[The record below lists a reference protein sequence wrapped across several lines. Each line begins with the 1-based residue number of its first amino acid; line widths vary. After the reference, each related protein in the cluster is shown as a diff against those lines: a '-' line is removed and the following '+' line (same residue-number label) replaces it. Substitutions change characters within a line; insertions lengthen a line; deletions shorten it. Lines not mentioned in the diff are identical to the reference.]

1 MSKSTPEQLPPLAAL
16 PFNCRLLTWTMWSLT
31 AARVSIPAELQVT
44 ARISVSGPAPSRWTP
59 VRIAMALLILNRP
72 PDRRTVPSCFA
83 PAGIAALRDCSGAA
97 ASIAALIWIWS
108 AVPSHTHVY
117 GSDAAAVIHSVG
129 ASTDSTCANTGR
141 GELVTLD
148 VSTVRSRVCMSTGS
162 RCHRCPDDPWPV
174 THSSFTVSCAHTST
188 VPSDRAVK
196 MPDGAALPAVV

>member
-44 ARISVSGPAPSRWTP
+44 ARISVSGGGPSRRTK
-59 VRIAMALLILNRP
+59 VRIAMALLMLNRP
-72 PDRRTVPSCFA
+72 PDRRTRPSCFA
-83 PAGIAALRDCSGAA
+83 PAGIPALRDWSGAA
-97 ASIAALIWIWS
+97 ASIAALIWTWS
-108 AVPSHTHVY
+108 AVPSQTHVY

-141 GELVTLD
+141 GEDVTLD
-148 VSTVRSRVCMSTGS
+148 VSTVRSRVCMLIGS

-174 THSSFTVSCAHTST
+174 THSSFTVSCAHTSV
-188 VPSDRAVK
+188 VPSVKLAK
-196 MPDGAALPAVV
+196 MPDGAGAPSTV